1 MNLPELKIGDLT
13 ARHPIVQGGMG
24 IGISLSGLA
33 GAVAKEGGVGIISAA
48 QPGFNEPDFFNSSF
62 KANCRAL
69 TKELKKARKIA
80 PEGIIGVNI
89 MSRGYY
95 YDDYVK
101 CAIEGGADLI
111 VSGAGL
117 PWTSP
122 VSWRAPILRS
132 LPSYPRPRRPGCSSM
147 SGQSTITARRIWS
160 SSKAPRPAAIWAT
173 PASR

>member
-69 TKELKKARKIA
+69 TKELK
-80 PEGIIGVNI
+80 
-89 MSRGYY
+89 
-95 YDDYVK
+95 
-101 CAIEGGADLI
+101 
-111 VSGAGL
+111 
-117 PWTSP
+117 
-122 VSWRAPILRS
+122 
-132 LPSYPRPRRPGCSSM
+132 RPGKSRRRASSA
-147 SGQSTITARRIWS
+147 STSCPAATITMIM
-160 SSKAPRPAAIWAT
+160 
-173 PASR
+173 